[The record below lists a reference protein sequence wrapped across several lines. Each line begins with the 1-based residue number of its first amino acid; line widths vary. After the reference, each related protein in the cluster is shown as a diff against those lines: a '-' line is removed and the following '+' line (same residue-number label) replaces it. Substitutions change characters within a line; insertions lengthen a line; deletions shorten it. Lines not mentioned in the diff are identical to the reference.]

1 MTNQAYLAGV
11 ETAEHRFSLPLDY
24 ADPEGTHIEV
34 FARELWAADKMRES
48 LPMLVFFQGGPGFGA
63 LRPASRAGWL
73 DRALEEFRVL
83 LLDQRGTGLSTPIHG
98 AALSAMDAKQQLH
111 YLSQHRADNI
121 VRDAEAIRHQLLG
134 ERPWSILGQSF
145 GGFCVLRYL
154 SVAHQGVTEAYIT
167 GGIPSLV
174 RQAEEVYRATY
185 QRVAVKNRAFFAR
198 FPKAQALADE
208 IAAYLCAHEVR
219 LPDGARL
226 TVERFQLLG
235 IHLGVEEGAEALYY
249 LLEQA
254 LLPSTEGRV
263 LNPVFL
269 HGVMQMLD
277 YDTNPLYTLL
287 HEPIYNQGQA
297 SRWAAHRVRGE
308 FPEFDYRPDRPL
320 RFTGEM
326 VYPWMTEQ
334 FQGLKPLAPLADALA
349 NKSDWPP
356 LYDPAQLAKN
366 PVPVAA
372 AVYTEDMFVEY
383 AFSEETIDQV
393 ANLVA
398 WRTSEYEHNG
408 LKMDG
413 FRILDRLIDLNRR
426 RLLR

>member
-1 MTNQAYLAGV
+1 MSPPYLAGV
-11 ETAEHRFSLPLDY
+11 ATAEHRFSLPLDY

-34 FARELWAADKMRES
+34 FARELWASDKMRES

-63 LRPASRAGWL
+63 LRPSGRSGWL
-73 DRALEEFRVL
+73 DRALQEFRVL
-83 LLDQRGTGLSTPIHG
+83 LLDQRGTGLSSPIHSR
-98 AALSAMDAKQQLH
+98 ALSALNSEQQLH
-111 YLSQHRADNI
+111 YLTQHRADNI

-154 SVAHQGVTEAYIT
+154 SVAHQGVAEAYIT
-167 GGIPSLV
+167 GGIPSLS

-185 QRVAVKNRAFFAR
+185 PRVAEKNRAFFDR
-198 FPKAQALADE
+198 FPRAQALADE
-208 IAAYLCAHEVR
+208 IAAYLCANDVR

-254 LLPSTEGRV
+254 LLPSPSGSQ
-263 LNPVFL
+263 LNPGFL

-287 HEPIYNQGQA
+287 HEPIYNQGHA
-297 SRWAAHRVRGE
+297 SRWAAHRVRSE

-334 FQGLKPLAPLADALA
+334 FQELKPLATLAEALA

-356 LYDPAQLAKN
+356 LYDAAQLAKN

-372 AVYTEDMFVEY
+372 AVYTQDMFVEH

-408 LKMDG
+408 IRMDG
-413 FRILDRLIDLNRR
+413 YRILDRLISLNRKQA
-426 RLLR
+426 LR